1 MTMDEKRQRRYP
13 NTSTFVYHNAN
24 PKKKLTTD
32 CVIRALS
39 TAMEKPYQEVVM
51 ELAQLQCETG
61 YDDGDPTLYNKYL
74 KKHGWVKCKQP
85 RKWDGTKYTGEEFCL
100 KLQHPIY
107 CEELET
113 LPDNFDWHHI
123 IAHIGGHHIVS
134 IIDGFVHDI
143 WNSTHKCIGNVW
155 VKEI

>member
-61 YDDGDPTLYNKYL
+61 YAALFMNTPRVLRPSVIMDFLSSRVPCPTSYHKR
-74 KKHGWVKCKQP
+74 Q
-85 RKWDGTKYTGEEFCL
+85 
-100 KLQHPIY
+100 LQ
-107 CEELET
+107 
-113 LPDNFDWHHI
+113 
-123 IAHIGGHHIVS
+123 
-134 IIDGFVHDI
+134 
-143 WNSTHKCIGNVW
+143 
-155 VKEI
+155 